1 MWTLAVETSGRVAS
15 LAFLKDDRCVLIRS
29 LDESGRRHART
40 LVASVRGCCRELGI
54 IPAELGLIV
63 VSEGPGS
70 FTGLRVGVVFAKVLA
85 FTHQIPLAA
94 VNTLTVI
101 AAGQAKVS
109 GAIWPLIDAQ
119 RGDVFTARHEFQ
131 SDGRCCPSE
140 PVRIISWNKLTNEV
154 GSEDLL
160 TGPAL
165 ERFRENVRPEFQIAE
180 SDCWCPSAER
190 LGFLGLRKMEGNEL
204 VDPIKLVPFYLR
216 PSAAEEKWNSQ
227 YP

>member
-131 SDGRCCPSE
+131 SDGRVGLEPSWPCGAFITRATKLAVCGLSAFKRSAGKDRSA
-140 PVRIISWNKLTNEV
+140 PVRVDGTRPVKR
-154 GSEDLL
+154 
-160 TGPAL
+160 AL
-165 ERFRENVRPEFQIAE
+165 RGHR
-180 SDCWCPSAER
+180 
-190 LGFLGLRKMEGNEL
+190 
-204 VDPIKLVPFYLR
+204 
-216 PSAAEEKWNSQ
+216 
-227 YP
+227 